1 MTRYYHSQ
9 KDYETTIDGIE
20 ITVDYELTFDREE
33 IPFSYFHEPTLT
45 DHNQS
50 VHFNEITLW
59 DDQGGD
65 TGKGLT
71 AAQRAR
77 VSFEIIDAFTGEAE
91 EV

>member
-9 KDYETTIDGIE
+9 KDYATTIDGID

-33 IPFSYFHEPTLT
+33 IPFSFFHEPTLT

-59 DDQGGD
+59 DDQGED
-65 TGKGLT
+65 TGK
-71 AAQRAR
+71 
-77 VSFEIIDAFTGEAE
+77 D
-91 EV
+91 